1 MRGPRPHRPG
11 VPVLARR
18 GTLLAGGLV
27 CTAVVLLVLRLS
39 PLGLDLSSSG
49 EGLERAYR
57 SQRLGNVPM
66 QRFCRLGVQ
75 APQNTTEHTLAV
87 LIPYRDRQEHLQK
100 LMPALRTHLDE
111 QKLTYDIFIVEQ
123 ADMYLFNRGAL
134 LNAAM
139 LLLQGSA
146 YDYFIFQDVDTIPR
160 PGSGIRYAFPSGPVP
175 LHLTP
180 FGIHPKA
187 NFEDFFGGILSIS
200 QQQISR
206 VDGFGTDF
214 WGWGRE
220 DDNLKL
226 RLQNH
231 GLWPPQYPDV
241 PRGTQH
247 GPYFIHQRHKQA
259 AELRGKDRGGDLGME
274 YFQVLPTKEFGAAKI
289 MSSQPQFLRDTAT
302 GLSTTRFRLER
313 MQPWQGAVM
322 IGVSLACDTK
332 RTPWCDPATLSR
344 DAAGSK
350 ATAAKLSLP

>member
-1 MRGPRPHRPG
+1 

-302 GLSTTRFRLER
+302 GLSTTRFRRR